1 MKIHFND
8 LYSQWQIIKED
19 CNKDIENFFRNS
31 QFILGPQVKELELAF
46 ASYIGTKYAVGVSNG
61 TDALKLAAQ
70 SLDLNDKNTLVI
82 IPANTYIATIFGIE
96 NALPQATFKLIDCDE
111 YYQMDTSILEYT
123 LINDRKNYDHC
134 VIVPVHLYGYTCDMK
149 IIEDLSVKYNC
160 VILEDASQAHGAM
173 YKDIK
178 AGAIGKVSAFS
189 LYPGKNLGAAGDAGI
204 VVTSDDHI
212 YERLLA
218 LRNLGS
224 VKKYDHIVKGY
235 NHRLDSIQAII
246 VANKLDHLDEWNENR
261 RQIVKKLERSIRNEH
276 IKLPSTPSYCIPIHH
291 IYPVITK
298 DKNHFQKYL
307 TAHNIEHGMHYP
319 VAIEQTS
326 MYQHLQIKTEPNQ
339 NTLNYCDSATSLPMH
354 PFLTDEETDYMIN
367 IINGYDPSITL

>member
-19 CNKDIENFFRNS
+19 CNKDIENFFSNS
-31 QFILGPQVKELELAF
+31 QFILGPQVKEFELDF
-46 ASYIGTKYAVGVSNG
+46 ASYIGTEYAVGVSNG

-96 NALPQATFKLIDCDE
+96 NALPQATFKLIDCDR
-111 YYQMDTSILEYT
+111 YYQIDTAILENT

-149 IIEDLSVKYNC
+149 IIEDLSVKHDC

-173 YKDIK
+173 YKNIK
-178 AGAIGKVSAFS
+178 AGAIGRVSAFS

-204 VVTSDDHI
+204 VVTSDDNI

-235 NHRLDSIQAII
+235 NHRLDTLQSIILKHKLKYLDSWNSKRREVI
-246 VANKLDHLDEWNENR
+246 SKIENKLNNND
-261 RQIVKKLERSIRNEH
+261 II
-276 IKLPSTPSYCIPIHH
+276 LPKTPAYCTPVHH
-291 IYPVITK
+291 VYPVLTK
-298 DKNHFQKYL
+298 NRTHFQSYL
-307 TAHNIEHGMHYP
+307 RDNNIDYSVHYP
-319 VAIEQTS
+319 ILIEQTP
-326 MYQHLQIKTEPNQ
+326 MYNHLANN
-339 NTLNYCDSATSLPMH
+339 NTNSINFANTATSLPVH
-354 PFLTDEETDYMIN
+354 PFLNELQIEYLIEKLQE
-367 IINGYDPSITL
+367 YYYE